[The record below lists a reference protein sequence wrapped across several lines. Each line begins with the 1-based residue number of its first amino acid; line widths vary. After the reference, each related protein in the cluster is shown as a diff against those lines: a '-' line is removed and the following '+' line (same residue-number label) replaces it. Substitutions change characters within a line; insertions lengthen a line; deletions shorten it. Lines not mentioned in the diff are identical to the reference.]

1 MKDYRFLL
9 FDADNTLLD
18 FFKSEENAL
27 ALALSEQG
35 IRVTPALSKSYSDIN
50 DGLWKDLEKKLITK
64 ERLRVK
70 RFEDFDRKE
79 NLHADVAKLSK
90 NYTDFLST
98 QAIEA
103 DGAFELLSALCGKY
117 EIYVITNGIGYV
129 QKGRMAKTRLFPLI
143 KESFISEEIG
153 FEKPDVRYFDAI
165 AKKIPGFD
173 PEKALVIGDSLT
185 SDVLGGIN
193 AGIDTCLLK
202 TPHTAP
208 HPEIVPTYTIGA
220 LSELFEILKN

>member
-27 ALALSEQG
+27 ALALSMQG

-50 DGLWKDLEKKLITK
+50 DGLWKELEKKKITK

-70 RFEDFDRKE
+70 RFEDFDRRE
-79 NLHADVAKLSK
+79 NLHADVQKLSTD
-90 NYTDFLST
+90 YTDLLAE
-98 QAIEA
+98 QAFEY
-103 DGAFELLSALCGKY
+103 DGAYELLSALSGKY
-117 EIYVITNGIGYV
+117 EIYVITNGIGFV
-129 QKGRMAKTRLFPLI
+129 QRGRMAKTRILPLV

-153 FEKPDVRYFDAI
+153 FEKPDVRFFEEI

-185 SDVLGGIN
+185 SDILGGIN

-208 HPEIVPTYTIGA
+208 RPEIVPTYVIGA
-220 LSELFEILKN
+220 LSELLEILKN